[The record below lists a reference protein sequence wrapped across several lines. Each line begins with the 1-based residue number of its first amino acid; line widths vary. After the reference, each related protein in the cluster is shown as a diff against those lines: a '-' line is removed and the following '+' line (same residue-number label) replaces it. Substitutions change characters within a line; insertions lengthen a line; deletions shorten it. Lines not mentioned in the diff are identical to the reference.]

1 MAPLL
6 ILLEPVVLTLYLDS
20 FLTTTL
26 LFKNSEQVFL
36 FIPIMPTTFH
46 DCSHIPDS
54 VLKVLYWLPHLI
66 LKLGVSKLS
75 IKVQIITHLG
85 FSSSVSATQLCHY
98 SIKTTIDNK

>member
-26 LFKNSEQVFL
+26 LFKNSEPVFL
-36 FIPIMPTTFH
+36 FIPIMPTFH
-46 DCSHIPDS
+46 DCSYIPDS
-54 VLKVLYWLPHLI
+54 VLKVLYLLPHLI

-75 IKVQIITHLG
+75 IKGQMITHSG
-85 FSSSVSATQLCHY
+85 FSNSLSATQLCHY
-98 SIKTTIDNK
+98 SVKTTIDNK